1 MGQLLLPGRRSHM
14 ISIFQLILILTL
26 IVVLVSVARMR
37 DLLSAVI
44 LFAVYNLIMSLLWQ
58 QLRAPDVAITEAAL
72 GAGVTTVLLVA
83 AISKTGRLEK

>member
-1 MGQLLLPGRRSHM
+1 MIEIFHLGLL
-14 ISIFQLILILTL
+14 LTL
-26 IVVLVSVARMR
+26 ILVVFAVAVIR

-72 GAGVTTVLLVA
+72 GAGVTTALLVA
-83 AISKTGRLEK
+83 AISKTERIEK

>member
-1 MGQLLLPGRRSHM
+1 M
-14 ISIFQLILILTL
+14 IEAFNLVLIITL
-26 IVVLVSVARMR
+26 IMVVLAVAHTR

-58 QLRAPDVAITEAAL
+58 QLRSPDVAITEAAL

-83 AISKTGRLEK
+83 VISKTGRMEK